1 MGKCGE
7 ISHKFLLRR
16 NNLFRGISSASIDK
30 KGRLGLPQKFREI
43 YRSNSA
49 GKLVVT
55 IDTRDRCLLIYPL
68 NEWDLVQRRLESL
81 SNVHQGTRMLQ
92 RRLIGHATDI
102 EMDKSGRILLPSVLR
117 KYAFLK
123 NKTILIGQG
132 NKLEAWS
139 EKVWEDQMESWQNQE
154 NIAAME
160 NVEMIGKVSI

>member
-1 MGKCGE
+1 MNF
-7 ISHKFLLRR
+7 FLLRR
-16 NNLFRGISSASIDK
+16 DNLFRGISSASIDK

-92 RRLIGHATDI
+92 RRLIGHATDL

-139 EKVWEDQMESWQNQE
+139 EKVWEDQMESWQDQE